1 MMSVNVGD
9 SVKVGKLNFNCTGL
23 ACPEQYDIFVGEDIV
38 GYLNIRWGRIL
49 VMDATLTDT
58 WLESPLLT
66 DIQDSNRKEIL
77 TIAAIAVLSNI

>member
-1 MMSVNVGD
+1 MMTIKLDDSINVG
-9 SVKVGKLNFNCTGL
+9 KFQFRCTGI

-49 VMDATLTDT
+49 VTDATLTDT

>member
-9 SVKVGKLNFNCTGL
+9 IVKVGKLNFHCTGI

-49 VMDATLTDT
+49 VTDATLTDT